1 MTDGGDGGLSLFD
14 GVQPKIF
21 STAMAPPPHSVCN
34 CYFPMF
40 FLLCLFEVACKKAI
54 FLDLQSHFYISK
66 VRKNKSL
73 VKQ

>member
-40 FLLCLFEVACKKAI
+40 FCSDCLKLLAKTLYF
-54 FLDLQSHFYISK
+54 
-66 VRKNKSL
+66 
-73 VKQ
+73 